1 VAAGNEGERAAA
13 LPEREMLAATDLA
26 EPSSPEGDQVA
37 LMVEPTLADHAA
49 SARPAT
55 AAMPAAPRL
64 LGVEHGSVPEA
75 VAMPRTVEPPPVP
88 ASATS
93 QVTVVLDQGMA
104 GASRIRVALRGDVVH
119 ATIMADV
126 AAAATLTQRLP
137 ELQRALR
144 DRGFSDAQLSVRV
157 LGAESVGTI
166 PGARLESP
174 APTSSNAESRHE
186 SDGRF
191 GQRRSDPDGR
201 HRQSPR
207 HPEPEEPA

>member
-1 VAAGNEGERAAA
+1 
-13 LPEREMLAATDLA
+13 
-26 EPSSPEGDQVA
+26 
-37 LMVEPTLADHAA
+37 
-49 SARPAT
+49 
-55 AAMPAAPRL
+55 MPAAPRVV
-64 LGVEHGSVPEA
+64 GVERASVPEA
-75 VAMPRTVEPPPVP
+75 VAMPRAVEPPPVP
-88 ASATS
+88 ASITS

-104 GASRIRVALRGDVVH
+104 GASRIRVVLRGDVVH

-126 AAAATLTQRLP
+126 AGAAALTQRLP

-157 LGAESVGTI
+157 LGAESVGTV

-174 APTSSNAESRHE
+174 VPTSSSAESRHE
-186 SDGRF
+186 SEGRF
-191 GQRRSDPDGR
+191 GQRRPDPDGR